1 MNCTLKSVW
10 SCTVFKKSTS
20 LFIPNV
26 IPTSLMQ
33 GYITLK
39 IQVVLKA
46 CHSLQ
51 SHLISRE
58 PSTSNYLTLTSCWI
72 KWSLRSDRY
81 SKHIQGKCG
90 TANKSWALLQKEH
103 RGSRRDSKQ
112 REGWLGSGVD
122 SWAGSKGWARPGL
135 DLSLSPG
142 SRVPA
147 ADYKMCSGC
156 CFQRAQVLLM
166 TAYFWIPGANAWSVM
181 TFRGV
186 FTRPASD

>member
-1 MNCTLKSVW
+1 MNFTLKSVW

-51 SHLISRE
+51 SYLISRE

-112 REGWLGSGVD
+112 REGWLGSRVD

-142 SRVPA
+142 SLSPCCWLQNVLWMLLPEGTGPFDDSLFLDSRGKCLKC
-147 ADYKMCSGC
+147 DDIQGC
-156 CFQRAQVLLM
+156 V
-166 TAYFWIPGANAWSVM
+166 Y
-181 TFRGV
+181 
-186 FTRPASD
+186 

>member
-1 MNCTLKSVW
+1 M
-10 SCTVFKKSTS
+10 
-20 LFIPNV
+20 
-26 IPTSLMQ
+26 
-33 GYITLK
+33 
-39 IQVVLKA
+39 
-46 CHSLQ
+46 SLQ
-51 SHLISRE
+51 SYLISRE
-58 PSTSNYLTLTSCWI
+58 PSTSNYLTLASCWI

-90 TANKSWALLQKEH
+90 TRWLHLLTSHELC
-103 RGSRRDSKQ
+103 SRRNTGDPDMTAS
-112 REGWLGSGVD
+112 RERVGWGVG
-122 SWAGSKGWARPGL
+122 WTLEAVRAGRGQALTFPCLRALW
-135 DLSLSPG
+135 
-142 SRVPA
+142 VPA